1 MTSAAVSSKQKLH
14 LSERTNTSQA
24 EKTLSCNTSA
34 TDEVL
39 LITSIYLGNWKAVF
53 AAVSNQQHIKGAE
66 QPEIS

>member
-1 MTSAAVSSKQKLH
+1 MPSAAVSSKQELH

-24 EKTLSCNTSA
+24 QKTLSCNTAA

-39 LITSIYLGNWKAVF
+39 LTTFIYLENWKAVF
-53 AAVSNQQHIKGAE
+53 KAVSNQQHIKGVE